1 MKPVAI
7 PGEPERVVVRTA
19 IPGPVSEALR
29 ARHGKYQDARTV
41 HLYQD
46 AKKSLGNY
54 LVDVDGNVMLD
65 LYGHIAAL
73 PLGYNHP
80 ELLAAFRDGPE
91 FARRRRR
98 HHRAHPGRG
107 GRPPRERR
115 VFRGLRR
122 LTSQYGTA
130 FVVDEVQ
137 TGGGGTGRWWYHETW
152 NLPEPPDLMSFS
164 KKMQIGGYYC
174 REAFHPAD
182 AYRIFNTFL
191 GDPLRTAQLGVIV
204 EVIERDGRNHPILRG
219 VGRTVVQVLGGGQ
232 GGGTADRPSALR
244 SPAMRPRR
252 PTQRTS

>member
-1 MKPVAI
+1 MSCSICTDTSPHCRSGTTTRNCWRPSGTVLSSQDVAAVI
-7 PGEPERVVVRTA
+7 IEPIQGE
-19 IPGPVSEALR
+19 GGD
-29 ARHGKYQDARTV
+29 RHAS
-41 HLYQD
+41 
-46 AKKSLGNY
+46 A
-54 LVDVDGNVMLD
+54 
-65 LYGHIAAL
+65 
-73 PLGYNHP
+73 
-80 ELLAAFRDGPE
+80 E
-91 FARRRRR
+91 F
-98 HHRAHPGRG
+98 
-107 GRPPRERR
+107 
-115 VFRGLRR
+115 FRGLRR

-164 KKMQIGGYYC
+164 KRMQIGGYYC

-191 GDPLRTAQLGVIV
+191 GDPLRTARLGVIV